1 MTVFDTALGSL
12 FADGNLAQSG
22 IWRSGGQA
30 PGHPVRLQRV
40 QSQPVFDVSGAKL
53 LQDATLF
60 DIRAEEALDI
70 AEGDTL
76 EVSGV
81 IHRVQ
86 APPTSMMDG
95 RILRLDVSAL

>member
-22 IWRSGGQA
+22 IWRSGGQG

-40 QSQPVFDVSGAKL
+40 QPQPVFEVSGARL
-53 LQDATLF
+53 VQDATLF
-60 DIRAEEALDI
+60 DIRAEEAAGI

-95 RILRLDVSAL
+95 RILRFDVIAL

>member
-12 FADGNLAQSG
+12 FADDNLAQSG
-22 IWRSGGQA
+22 IWRSGGQG
-30 PGHPVRLQRV
+30 PGNPVRLQRV
-40 QSQPVFDVSGAKL
+40 QPQPVFEVSGARL
-53 LQDATLF
+53 VQDATLF
-60 DIRAEEALDI
+60 DIRAEEAAGI
-70 AEGDTL
+70 VEGDTL

-95 RILRLDVSAL
+95 RILRFDVIAL

>member
-22 IWRSGGQA
+22 IWRSGDQG

-40 QSQPVFDVSGAKL
+40 QPQPVFEVSGARL
-53 LQDATLF
+53 VQDATLF
-60 DIRAEEALDI
+60 DIRAEEAAGI

-95 RILRLDVSAL
+95 RILRFDVIAL

>member
-22 IWRSGGQA
+22 IWRSGGQG
-30 PGHPVRLQRV
+30 PGHPVRLHRV
-40 QSQPVFDVSGAKL
+40 QPQPVFEVSGAKL
-53 LQDATLF
+53 VQDATLF
-60 DIRAEEALDI
+60 DIRAEEALGI

>member
-22 IWRSGGQA
+22 IWRSGGQG
-30 PGHPVRLQRV
+30 PGCPVRLQRV
-40 QSQPVFDVSGAKL
+40 QPQPVFEVSGARL
-53 LQDATLF
+53 VQDATLF
-60 DIRAEEALDI
+60 DIRAEEALGI

-95 RILRLDVSAL
+95 RILRLDVIAL

>member
-22 IWRSGGQA
+22 IWRSGGQG

-40 QSQPVFDVSGAKL
+40 QPQPVFELSGARL
-53 LQDATLF
+53 VQNATLF
-60 DIRAEEALDI
+60 DIRTEEALGI
-70 AEGDTL
+70 AEGDTV

-86 APPTSMMDG
+86 APPTSIMDG

>member
-22 IWRSGGQA
+22 IWRSGGQGT
-30 PGHPVRLQRV
+30 GHPVRLQRV
-40 QSQPVFDVSGAKL
+40 QPQPVFELSGAKL
-53 LQDATLF
+53 VQDATLF
-60 DIRAEEALDI
+60 DIRTEEALGI

-95 RILRLDVSAL
+95 RILRLDVITL

>member
-22 IWRSGGQA
+22 IWRSRGQGT
-30 PGHPVRLQRV
+30 GHPVRLQRV
-40 QSQPVFDVSGAKL
+40 QPQPVFELSGAKL
-53 LQDATLF
+53 VQDATLF
-60 DIRAEEALDI
+60 DIRTEEALGI
-70 AEGDTL
+70 AEGDTV

-95 RILRLDVSAL
+95 RILRLDVITL

>member
-22 IWRSGGQA
+22 IWRSGGQG

-40 QSQPVFDVSGAKL
+40 QPQPVFELSGARL
-53 LQDATLF
+53 VQNATLF
-60 DIRAEEALDI
+60 DIRTEEALGI
-70 AEGDTL
+70 AEGDTV

-95 RILRLDVSAL
+95 RILRLDVITL

>member
-22 IWRSGGQA
+22 IWRSGGQG
-30 PGHPVRLQRV
+30 PGHPVRLHRV
-40 QSQPVFDVSGAKL
+40 QPQPVFEVSGARL
-53 LQDATLF
+53 VQDATLF

>member
-22 IWRSGGQA
+22 IWRSGGQG
-30 PGHPVRLQRV
+30 PGHPVRLQHV
-40 QSQPVFDVSGAKL
+40 QPQPVFELSGARL
-53 LQDATLF
+53 VQNATLF
-60 DIRAEEALDI
+60 DIRTEEALGI
-70 AEGDTL
+70 AEGDTV

-95 RILRLDVSAL
+95 RNLRLDVSAL

>member
-12 FADGNLAQSG
+12 FADGNLAQAG
-22 IWRSGGQA
+22 IWRSGGQGL
-30 PGHPVRLQRV
+30 GHPVRLQRV
-40 QSQPVFDVSGAKL
+40 QPLPVFEVSGAKL
-53 LQDATLF
+53 IQNATLF
-60 DIRAEEALDI
+60 DIRAEEAVGI

-86 APPTSMMDG
+86 APPTSIMDG